1 MRDGKTRKIERP
13 ACDGM
18 GMNGFLESHMAKLV
32 VVSGSGTGVE
42 FPLDRERITLGRGP
56 GVDLVIEDSAM
67 SRQHVAI
74 DYTDDGFR
82 IQDLGST
89 NGVLVDDQLV
99 QVETLTSGSRFEIG
113 GHVFQLVIEEREET
127 PEVYELPCD

>member
-1 MRDGKTRKIERP
+1 
-13 ACDGM
+13 
-18 GMNGFLESHMAKLV
+18 MNGFLESHTAKLV
-32 VVSGSGTGVE
+32 VVSGAGAGVE
-42 FPLDRERITLGRGP
+42 FPLDHERVTLGRGP
-56 GVDLVIEDSAM
+56 GVDFVVEDSAM
-67 SRQHVAI
+67 SRQHAAI

-89 NGVLVDDQLV
+89 NGMLVDDQLA
-99 QVETLTSGSRFEIG
+99 QVATLTSGSRFEIG